1 MLNVVRHICKWI
13 ICERRNS
20 DCAVLNDIFK
30 GIHLISSRQVYT
42 LSNHQNHIKMS
53 ANPANNIKNEFV
65 DEDNEDL
72 NNAEFSDYSKNETDE
87 KILRYSGD
95 MIGKNYFAVR

>member
-1 MLNVVRHICKWI
+1 
-13 ICERRNS
+13 
-20 DCAVLNDIFK
+20 
-30 GIHLISSRQVYT
+30 
-42 LSNHQNHIKMS
+42 MS